1 MIHQFKEEETM
12 KLTQKLLA
20 AILAMVM
27 LVCILPM
34 AASAAE
40 KTYVLDAKEHL
51 SPMAEKTKADGDTE
65 VVGPDSYFTIHFSE
79 KTKIDESEKT
89 FEDGY
94 ESNQRL
100 NFAGKAQVKPNGT
113 TKNVVEFTTEGPAK
127 VKIWWVQGGD
137 DNRQMGIFDAEGE
150 LLTQTDLTLEKNKPG
165 VSTLE
170 IAEAGKYFLGGVTN
184 KNYIFK
190 IEVTVSAAE
199 APEEPT
205 TATLEDGQYIL
216 SWGDLTF
223 SALAAEKNY
232 GYCPAGSL
240 AAYTDADVVTIK
252 NTTDGKFTI
261 TDALG
266 RIVYMTGTYNSFN
279 VAAEATEGH
288 EWILEEAG
296 EGVYYLKNVEKGK
309 YVSYSEQ
316 YSTWGS
322 YAEKADS
329 GKLTITAV
337 TPAEGGPED
346 GVNSGDADPTGDMI
360 GVVIALLAVSGMGIT
375 VLKKRA

>member
-1 MIHQFKEEETM
+1 M

-40 KTYVLDAKEHL
+40 TTYVLDAKEHL
-51 SPMAEKTKADGDTE
+51 SPMAEKTKADGDTD
-65 VVGPDSYFTIHFSE
+65 VVGPDSYFTIHYSE

-113 TKNVVEFTTEGPAK
+113 TKNVVEFTTSGPAT

-137 DNRQMGIFDAEGE
+137 DNRQMGIFNDQGE
-150 LLTQTDLTLEKNKPG
+150 LLTQTDLALEKNKPG

-190 IEVTVSAAE
+190 IEVTVSASE
-199 APEEPT
+199 APDEPAI
-205 TATLEDGQYIL
+205 ATLEDGQYIL

-252 NTTDGKFTI
+252 NTADGKFTI
-261 TDALG
+261 TDSLG

-279 VAAEATEGH
+279 VAAEATEGY
-288 EWILEEAG
+288 EWVLEDAG
-296 EGVYYLKNVEKGK
+296 NGLYYLKNVEKGK

-322 YAEKADS
+322 YADKAAS

-337 TPAEGGPED
+337 TPSGGNPDDGGTEGG
-346 GVNSGDADPTGDMI
+346 ADNTGDMI

-375 VLKKRA
+375 VLKKRF